1 MGASG
6 RPIPSNDL
14 WIAAATLPDSL
25 SQPST
30 ITFSTSTDCCWHASD
45 KESTMA
51 TMTLRGIDEK
61 TAEALKERAQKE
73 GTSVNAVTLRL
84 IRESLGLDKRK
95 RNVIYNDLDHLAGTW
110 SQEEVAE
117 FERNTAVFEKV
128 DEEIWK

>member
-1 MGASG
+1 
-6 RPIPSNDL
+6 
-14 WIAAATLPDSL
+14 
-25 SQPST
+25 
-30 ITFSTSTDCCWHASD
+30 
-45 KESTMA
+45 MA

-110 SQEEVAE
+110 NQEEAAE

-128 DEEIWK
+128 DEEIWF